1 MTRDWVLV
9 EWAAMANRNQLRD
22 VPLTFQC
29 GGLVLCGTLISGREY
44 FEGVGALAV
53 EGMHA
58 AHRPPEVAEAFASL
72 YRKHADHDVEDIG
85 GADHERDEPAYLH
98 LKDAHVLCAGPGGD
112 LAAVLDVPYW
122 RAKIE
127 AVDGCLLG
135 AGVQR
140 LPRSSAQASG
150 DEDPREE
157 RED

>member
-22 VPLTFQC
+22 VSLTFQC
-29 GGLVLCGTLISGREY
+29 GGLVLCGTLISEREY
-44 FEGVGALAV
+44 FEGIGALAV
-53 EGMHA
+53 EGMRA
-58 AHRPPEVAEAFASL
+58 AQRPPEVADAFASL
-72 YRKHADHDVEDIG
+72 YRKHADRSATATG
-85 GADHERDEPAYLH
+85 GADQEGDEPAHLH

-112 LAAVLDVPYW
+112 LAAALDVPYW

-135 AGVQR
+135 AAVQH
-140 LPRSSAQASG
+140 LPRSSALASG